1 MYGLVTKAFQDM
13 VIQGH
18 GEDAWQRI
26 RKEAGLDDE
35 RVISLKN
42 YPDSL
47 TFRLVSA
54 ACHQLGAE
62 ANSILEAFG
71 EYWVLYT
78 AEEGYGDMLDFT
90 GSTLPEFLNNLNL
103 LHLRVK
109 NIMPELRP
117 PAFSCENEIENSVEL
132 IYESSRDGLSP
143 MVTGLLV
150 SLGKRFDKALK
161 VEQTVFK
168 KDGNGPDRFFI
179 QW

>member
-42 YPDSL
+42 YPDSM

-90 GSTLPEFLNNLNL
+90 GSTL
-103 LHLRVK
+103 
-109 NIMPELRP
+109 PELRP